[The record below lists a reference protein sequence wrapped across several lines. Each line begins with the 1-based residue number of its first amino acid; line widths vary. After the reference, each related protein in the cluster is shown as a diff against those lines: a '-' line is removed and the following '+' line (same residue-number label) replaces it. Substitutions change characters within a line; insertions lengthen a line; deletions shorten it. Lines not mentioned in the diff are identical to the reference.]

1 VKRPSLKERL
11 NGRDGLFQVSSDL
24 PRVVELDAAAIAPNP
39 DQPRVKVDPAGIKD
53 LADSI
58 ERHGLLQPI
67 LVRRGEG
74 GFVLVAGQRRLLA
87 FKELGRATVPAIV
100 TSGDPAEIALI
111 ENLQREALDP
121 FEEAAAIRRLME
133 RNGYTQAEVGAAIG
147 KKQNTVSALLA
158 LERLPERI
166 RAEYPTS
173 DARVS
178 KSWLVELAGVQDE
191 EEQLRLWDLAK
202 QGLATVRAVRAA
214 RKTVD
219 GAGEGRPEVRKQEV
233 NGRGLRSASRR
244 LLDGLDGVAPDTVRA
259 DAELAAALYRLRSRL
274 DELLA
279 E

>member
-1 VKRPSLKERL
+1 
-11 NGRDGLFQVSSDL
+11 
-24 PRVVELDAAAIAPNP
+24 
-39 DQPRVKVDPAGIKD
+39 
-53 LADSI
+53 
-58 ERHGLLQPI
+58 
-67 LVRRGEG
+67 
-74 GFVLVAGQRRLLA
+74 
-87 FKELGRATVPAIV
+87 V
-100 TSGDPAEIALI
+100 TSGEPAEIALI

-133 RNGYTQAEVGAAIG
+133 RSGYTQAEVGAAIG